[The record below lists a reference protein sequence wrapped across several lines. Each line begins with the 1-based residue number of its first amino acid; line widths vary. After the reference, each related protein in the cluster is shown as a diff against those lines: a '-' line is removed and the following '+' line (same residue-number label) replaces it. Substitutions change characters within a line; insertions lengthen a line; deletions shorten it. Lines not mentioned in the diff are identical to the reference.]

1 MTYSYRDQLDIIKQI
16 TMTEG
21 QSRSLD
27 CPFCG
32 GRKKFTIS
40 RNEEGMTL
48 WNCYRASCT
57 VKGSYAGPRSAAAL
71 RRHMEKKR
79 ETPSLSPTRMG
90 KKETP
95 LPPITKSIRNEPAAL
110 EFLTANNCMEAYEN
124 GYINIRYAPAE
135 KRVMFYSEDSLGAA
149 GRSLVGHRSKWWVYG
164 DVTGGI
170 HVGVGDTAVL
180 VEDAPSACAVSRL
193 KGHVGVAL
201 LGTNIT
207 EQIRN
212 TLILYKNIYIV
223 LDNDASVKAIA
234 LARSL
239 SNAAKVRLTKDDL
252 KYLST
257 EQIKEVLKP
266 PI

>member
-16 TMTEG
+16 TMAEG

-40 RNEEGMTL
+40 RNDDGMTL

-71 RRHMEKKR
+71 RRHLEKKR
-79 ETPSLSPTRMG
+79 ETPSLSPTSVV
-90 KKETP
+90 KKVTP
-95 LPPITKSIRNEPAAL
+95 LPAITKSIRNEPAAL
-110 EFLTANNCMEAYEN
+110 QFLTDNNCMEAYEN

-135 KRVMFYSEDSLGAA
+135 KRVMFYREDNLGAA
-149 GRSLVGHRSKWWVYG
+149 GRSLGGHTSKWWVYG

-180 VEDAPSACAVSRL
+180 VEDTPSACAVSRL

-201 LGTNIT
+201 LGTNLT

-212 TLILYKNIYIV
+212 TLISYKNIYIV
-223 LDNDASVKAIA
+223 LDNDASVKALT
-234 LARSL
+234 LAKSL
-239 SNAAKVRLTKDDL
+239 SSTAKVRLTKNDL
-252 KYLST
+252 KHLSAV
-257 EQIKEVLKP
+257 QIEAVLTAT
-266 PI
+266 